1 MMNSESKTMKVA
13 LELQPCYW
21 DRTGVGTYT
30 YELAKRMKDKE
41 NVEFCGNIFNFCGK
55 RNNEELLAGITM
67 PVRENKLLH
76 YGIYR
81 RVWRY
86 LPIPHECMFP
96 GKVDLSVFF
105 NFIVPPNICGKVITT
120 VHDLTYLRY
129 PETMKKSNYKHL
141 TRGMDYSVKRSN
153 KIVTV
158 SNFSK
163 QEIQKYLGV
172 PEDKI
177 SVVYN
182 APSLANRSSEFEE
195 ICKKYRIRSP
205 YILFVGTIEPR
216 KNVARLLQAFELL
229 KGEYRIP
236 HQLVLAGGKG
246 WQDEQIFQVLQDI
259 HFSNDVIF
267 TGYVSAEEKNSLYQN
282 ASVFVFPSVYE
293 GFGIPPLEA
302 MTWGCPV
309 VCADAASLPEVVGE
323 AAELVD
329 PLDEVSIA
337 NGILRV
343 LSDSEY
349 AETLVRKGTLRAKEF
364 SWEQSA
370 ERLFSVCKEV
380 LEE

>member
-1 MMNSESKTMKVA
+1 MKVA

-21 DRTGVGTYT
+21 DRTGIGTYT
-30 YELAKRMKDKE
+30 YELAKRMKDRE
-41 NVEFCGNIFNFCGK
+41 GVEFCGNVFNFLGR

-96 GKVDLSVFF
+96 GRVDLSVFF
-105 NFIVPPNICGKVITT
+105 NFIVPPNIRGRVITT

-141 TRGMDYSVKRSN
+141 TRGMDYSVKRSD
-153 KIVTV
+153 KIVTD
-158 SNFSK
+158 SLFIK
-163 QEIQKYLGV
+163 QEIQTYLGV

-177 SVVYN
+177 SVVYC
-182 APSLANRSSEFEE
+182 APSLASGSADYGEV
-195 ICKKYRIRSP
+195 CKKFGIQGE

-216 KNVARLLQAFELL
+216 KNVGRLLRAFDLL
-229 KGEYRIP
+229 KGEHKLP

-246 WQDEQIFQVLQDI
+246 WQDEQIFQTLQNTRFADDI
-259 HFSNDVIF
+259 VR
-267 TGYVSAEEKNSLYQN
+267 TGYVSAEEKNTLYQN
-282 ASVFVFPSVYE
+282 ASAFVFPSVYE

-309 VCADAASLPEVVGE
+309 VCANAASLPEVVGD

-329 PLDEVSIA
+329 PMDESSIA
-337 NGILRV
+337 KGILRV
-343 LSDSEY
+343 LTDHAY
-349 AETLVRKGTLRAKEF
+349 AQQLIEKGRVQAKKF
-364 SWEQSA
+364 SWDRSA
-370 ERLFSVCKEV
+370 EQLFAVCKEV
-380 LEE
+380 LEQ

>member
-1 MMNSESKTMKVA
+1 MKVA

-21 DRTGVGTYT
+21 DRTGIGTYT
-30 YELAKRMKDKE
+30 YELAKRMKDKDG
-41 NVEFCGNIFNFCGK
+41 VEFCGNVFNFLGRK
-55 RNNEELLAGITM
+55 NNEELMNGITM

-81 RVWRY
+81 RIWRY

-105 NFIVPPNICGKVITT
+105 NFIVPPNIRGKVITT

-129 PETMKKSNYKHL
+129 PETMKKSNYQHL
-141 TRGMDYSVKRSN
+141 TRGMDYSVKRSD

-158 SNFSK
+158 SHFSK
-163 QEIQKYLGV
+163 REIQKYLGV
-172 PEDKI
+172 PEEKI

-182 APSLANRSSEFEE
+182 APSLTEGTADYDAV
-195 ICKKYRIRSP
+195 CKKYGIRGD

-216 KNVARLLQAFELL
+216 KNVARLLRAFDLL
-229 KGEYRIP
+229 KGENKIP

-246 WQDEQIFQVLQDI
+246 WQDEQIFQTLQNIKFSDDI
-259 HFSNDVIF
+259 VF
-267 TGYVSAEEKNSLYQN
+267 TGYVSAEEKNALYQN
-282 ASVFVFPSVYE
+282 ASVFIFPSIYE

-329 PLDEVSIA
+329 PLEEASIA
-337 NGILRV
+337 RGILRI
-343 LSDSEY
+343 LSDHDYTSG
-349 AETLVRKGTLRAKEF
+349 LIQKGKLRAKEF
-364 SWEQSA
+364 SWERSA
-370 ERLFSVCKEV
+370 ERLFAVCKEV
-380 LEE
+380 LQR